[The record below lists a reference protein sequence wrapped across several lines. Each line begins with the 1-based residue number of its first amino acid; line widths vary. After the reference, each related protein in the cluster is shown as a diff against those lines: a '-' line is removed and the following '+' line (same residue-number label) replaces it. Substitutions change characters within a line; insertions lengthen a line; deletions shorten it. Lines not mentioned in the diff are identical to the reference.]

1 MDANKLKISILL
13 KLGKKEDANK
23 MINSLIDTTSD
34 KMSDEIL
41 MMNSDIALESGD
53 LKKAVNLLKV
63 GQ

>member
-63 GQ
+63 GK